1 MKHTRPNRRSQTR
14 GGFTLIEL
22 LVVIAI
28 IAILIGLLLPA
39 VQQAREAARRSSCK
53 NNLRQWGLAMHNFH
67 DVYNTF
73 PWGDRAR
80 TAGDGFCYVQSI
92 CTVALLPYLEA
103 DSYTTSMFDSELLT
117 DIVDPADPSVHRL
130 ALNSAQCPSADN
142 NPTCIIAYWGP
153 DYADSG
159 AGEEFGTMNYAYCQ
173 GSNGQWCIPFSDAD
187 EGGGYRHPYNGYKG
201 TDGGPQPVPTKIGY
215 EVAPE
220 ASTEGLFNR
229 ARGKAIR
236 DVTDG
241 TSNTFAMGEAAGGD
255 AWPLCHG
262 LGCAPGDELTYTDVG
277 TGLPFPANVGWADA
291 QPGETDA
298 LPGAI
303 KSSQFSSTEEA
314 LNKNPVTDAFY
325 DWVEG
330 AGGGSPAGT
339 NNLEG
344 RDCGQSNV
352 HTASNF
358 RSDHPGGGQFLLA
371 DGSVRFVSE
380 EILPA
385 SYQALS
391 TIAGGETVNDY

>member
-1 MKHTRPNRRSQTR
+1 MKQATRKARSQAR

-67 DVYNTF
+67 DVYDTF
-73 PWGDRAR
+73 PFGDRAR
-80 TAGDGFCYVQSI
+80 TAGDGFCYVQSV
-92 CTVALLPYLEA
+92 CTVALLPYLEEGNYL
-103 DSYTTSMFDSELLT
+103 STMFDSELTT

-130 ALNSAQCPSADN
+130 SMNVAQCSSADN

-153 DYADSG
+153 DYSGSG

-173 GSNGQWCIPFSDAD
+173 GANGTWCIPFDDND
-187 EGGGYRHPYNGYKG
+187 ESGGYLNAYNGFKG
-201 TDGGPQPVPTKIGY
+201 SDGGPQPVPTKQGY
-215 EVAPE
+215 QVAPP
-220 ASTEGLFNR
+220 ATSEGLFNR
-229 ARGKAIR
+229 GRGHNIR

-262 LGCAPGDELTYTDVG
+262 VGCAPGSEFTYTDVG

-291 QPGETDA
+291 QPGETDGIA
-298 LPGAI
+298 DGGI
-303 KSSQFSSTEEA
+303 KSSQFGSTEEV
-314 LNKNPVTDAFY
+314 LNKIPVTDSFY
-325 DWVEG
+325 DWQVGTNGTPG
-330 AGGGSPAGT
+330 AGD
-339 NNLEG
+339 LQG
-344 RDCGQSNV
+344 RDCGESNV

-371 DGSVRFVSE
+371 DGSVRFVSQ
-380 EILPA
+380 EILAA
-385 SYQALS
+385 SYRALS
-391 TIAGGETVNDY
+391 TIAGSETVNDY